1 MEKERCEVDKCYKWD
16 LEKIYKTV
24 EDIDKDKQKVE
35 DSVTSLLNYKGH
47 LCDSSDNLYNALK
60 LYFEIERTL
69 DKLIVYS
76 NMKLHEDMSLS
87 SSRTIASKYDK
98 FLDEVSSQISFFS
111 VELLKN
117 DESLIKKYINEDER
131 LKEYEFSIE
140 QVFRDKPYILN
151 EEQEKMM
158 ANLGE
163 VLNTPTEI
171 YETLDTTSLSF
182 DDFYINNEKYSL
194 NQSNY
199 TLYLRDDNREIR
211 KKAFLNYYKEY
222 KKMKDTLSS
231 VLYGN
236 IKANFFISK
245 QRGYKSPLEMYLYAE
260 NIPTSLYEKLIK
272 EVSNRIDVSY
282 KYIALRKKV
291 LNLDEMHMY
300 DIYVP
305 LVKYDKKYT
314 YEEALDIVK
323 EALKPLGDTYIKD
336 LNNIISSSCIDVYHN
351 KNKQTGAYSWGCY
364 DTLPYVLL
372 NFEGTFNDVSTLAH
386 ELGHSMHSY
395 YSKINN
401 PYQDAS
407 YTIFLAEVASTVNE
421 ILLNKYMY
429 KNAKTKN
436 EKLYFLNNLLEMLR
450 TTLIRQ
456 TMFAEFEKT
465 LYDMENNGTIL
476 TCDVMCKL
484 YYTLNKKYYG
494 NDIAHDTDISLEWA
508 RISHFYKGFYV
519 YKYAT
524 GISIACRIASDIL
537 NNKENAV
544 ANYMKFLSSGGCDYP
559 LEILKSVGIDIEN
572 DSTIDDALDMFGE
585 ALNEFKKLIK

>member
-24 EDIDKDKQKVE
+24 EDIDKDRKKVE
-35 DSVTSLLNYKGH
+35 DNVTSLLNYKGH

-98 FLDEVSSQISFFS
+98 FLDEVSSKLSFFS

-117 DESLIKKYINEDER
+117 DESLIKKYIKEDER

-140 QVFRDKPYILN
+140 QVFRDKPYILS

-158 ANLGE
+158 ASLGE

-245 QRGYKSPLEMYLYAE
+245 QRGYKSPLEMYLYGE

-336 LNNIISSSCIDVYHN
+336 LNNIIFSSCIDVYHN

-395 YSKINN
+395 YSKNNN

-494 NDIAHDTDISLEWA
+494 NDIVHDTDISLEWA

-524 GISIACRIASDIL
+524 GISIACRIAKDIL
-537 NNKENAV
+537 DEKEGALD
-544 ANYMKFLSSGGCDYP
+544 NYLKLLQSGGSNYSTS
-559 LEILKSVGIDIEN
+559 LLKIVGIDIVK
-572 DSTIDDALDMFGE
+572 DDTIKNAIDLFDDVID
-585 ALNEFKKLIK
+585 EFYKNL

>member
-494 NDIAHDTDISLEWA
+494 NDIVHDTDISLEWA

-524 GISIACRIASDIL
+524 GISIACKIVKDIL
-537 NNKENAV
+537 DEKDGALD
-544 ANYMKFLSSGGCDYP
+544 NYLKLLQSGGSNYSTF
-559 LEILKSVGIDIEN
+559 LLKIVGIDIVN
-572 DSTIDDALDMFGE
+572 DDTIKNAIDLFDDVID
-585 ALNEFKKLIK
+585 EFYKNL

>member
-117 DESLIKKYINEDER
+117 DESLIKKYIKEDER

-158 ANLGE
+158 ASLGE

-494 NDIAHDTDISLEWA
+494 NDIVHDTDISLEWA

-524 GISIACRIASDIL
+524 GISIACKIAKDIL
-537 NNKENAV
+537 DAKEGALD
-544 ANYMKFLSSGGCDYP
+544 NYLKLLQSGGSNYSTF
-559 LEILKSVGIDIEN
+559 LLKIVGIDIVN
-572 DSTIDDALDMFGE
+572 DDTIKNAIDLFDDVID
-585 ALNEFKKLIK
+585 EFYKNL

>member
-117 DESLIKKYINEDER
+117 DESLIKKYIKEDER

-140 QVFRDKPYILN
+140 KVFRDKPYILN

-158 ANLGE
+158 ASLGE

-494 NDIAHDTDISLEWA
+494 NDIVHDTDISLEWA

-524 GISIACRIASDIL
+524 GISIACKIAKDIL
-537 NNKENAV
+537 DEKEGALD
-544 ANYMKFLSSGGCDYP
+544 NYLKLLQSGGSNYSTF
-559 LEILKSVGIDIEN
+559 LLKIVGIDIVN
-572 DSTIDDALDMFGE
+572 DDTIKNAIDLFDDVID
-585 ALNEFKKLIK
+585 EFYKNL

>member
-35 DSVTSLLNYKGH
+35 DSVISLLNYKGH

-117 DESLIKKYINEDER
+117 DESLIKKYIKEDER

-494 NDIAHDTDISLEWA
+494 NDIVHDTDISLEWA

-524 GISIACRIASDIL
+524 GISIACKIAKDIL
-537 NNKENAV
+537 DEKEGALD
-544 ANYMKFLSSGGCDYP
+544 NYLKLLQSGGSNYSTF
-559 LEILKSVGIDIEN
+559 LLKIVGIDIVN
-572 DSTIDDALDMFGE
+572 DDTIKNAIDLFDDVID
-585 ALNEFKKLIK
+585 EFYKNL

>member
-35 DSVTSLLNYKGH
+35 DSVISLLNYKGH

-117 DESLIKKYINEDER
+117 DESLIKKYIKEDER

-158 ANLGE
+158 ASLGE

-245 QRGYKSPLEMYLYAE
+245 QRGYKSPLEMYLYGE

-395 YSKINN
+395 YSKNNN

-494 NDIAHDTDISLEWA
+494 NDIVHDTDISLEWA

-524 GISIACRIASDIL
+524 GISIACKIAKDIL
-537 NNKENAV
+537 DEKEGALD
-544 ANYMKFLSSGGCDYP
+544 NYLKLLQSGGSNYSTF
-559 LEILKSVGIDIEN
+559 LLKIVGIDIVN
-572 DSTIDDALDMFGE
+572 DDTIKNAIDLFDDVID
-585 ALNEFKKLIK
+585 EFYKNL

>member
-47 LCDSSDNLYNALK
+47 LCDGSDNLYNALK

-117 DESLIKKYINEDER
+117 DESLIKKYIKEDER

-245 QRGYKSPLEMYLYAE
+245 QRGYKSPLEMYLYGE

-336 LNNIISSSCIDVYHN
+336 LNNIIFSSCIDVYHN

-395 YSKINN
+395 YSKNNN

-494 NDIAHDTDISLEWA
+494 NDIVHDTDISLEWA

-524 GISIACRIASDIL
+524 GISIACRIAKDIL
-537 NNKENAV
+537 DEKEGALD
-544 ANYMKFLSSGGCDYP
+544 NYLKLLQSGGSNYSTS
-559 LEILKSVGIDIEN
+559 LLKIVGIDIVN
-572 DSTIDDALDMFGE
+572 DDTIKNAIDLFDDVID
-585 ALNEFKKLIK
+585 EFYKNL

>member
-35 DSVTSLLNYKGH
+35 DSVISLLNYKGH

-117 DESLIKKYINEDER
+117 DESLIKKYIKEDER

-158 ANLGE
+158 ASLGE

-494 NDIAHDTDISLEWA
+494 NDIVHDTDISLEWA

-524 GISIACRIASDIL
+524 GISIACKIAKDIL
-537 NNKENAV
+537 DEKEGALD
-544 ANYMKFLSSGGCDYP
+544 NYLKLLQSGGSNYSTF
-559 LEILKSVGIDIEN
+559 LLKIVGIDIVN
-572 DSTIDDALDMFGE
+572 DDTIKNAIDLFDDLID
-585 ALNEFKKLIK
+585 EFYKNL

>member
-117 DESLIKKYINEDER
+117 DESLIKKYIKEDER

-158 ANLGE
+158 ASLGE

-314 YEEALDIVK
+314 YEEALNIVK

-494 NDIAHDTDISLEWA
+494 NDIVHDTDISLEWA

-524 GISIACRIASDIL
+524 GISIACKIAKDIL
-537 NNKENAV
+537 DAKEGALD
-544 ANYMKFLSSGGCDYP
+544 NYLKLLQSGGSNYSTF
-559 LEILKSVGIDIEN
+559 LLKIVGIDIVN
-572 DSTIDDALDMFGE
+572 DDTIKNAIDLFDDVID
-585 ALNEFKKLIK
+585 EFYKNL

>member
-117 DESLIKKYINEDER
+117 DESLIKKYIKEDER

-140 QVFRDKPYILN
+140 QVFRDKPYILS

-158 ANLGE
+158 ASLGE

-395 YSKINN
+395 YSKNNN

-494 NDIAHDTDISLEWA
+494 NDIVHDTDISLEWA

-524 GISIACRIASDIL
+524 GISIACKIAKDIL
-537 NNKENAV
+537 DEKEGALD
-544 ANYMKFLSSGGCDYP
+544 NYLKLLQSGGSNYSTF
-559 LEILKSVGIDIEN
+559 LLKIVGIDIVN
-572 DSTIDDALDMFGE
+572 DDTIKNAIDLFDDVID
-585 ALNEFKKLIK
+585 EFYKNL

>member
-1 MEKERCEVDKCYKWD
+1 M
-16 LEKIYKTV
+16 
-24 EDIDKDKQKVE
+24 
-35 DSVTSLLNYKGH
+35 
-47 LCDSSDNLYNALK
+47 SSK
-60 LYFEIERTL
+60 L
-69 DKLIVYS
+69 
-76 NMKLHEDMSLS
+76 
-87 SSRTIASKYDK
+87 
-98 FLDEVSSQISFFS
+98 SFFS

-117 DESLIKKYINEDER
+117 DESLIKKYIKEDER

-140 QVFRDKPYILN
+140 QVFRDKPYILS

-158 ANLGE
+158 ASLGE

-182 DDFYINNEKYSL
+182 DDFYIDNEKYSL

-245 QRGYKSPLEMYLYAE
+245 QRGYKSPLEMYLYGE

-336 LNNIISSSCIDVYHN
+336 LNNIIFSSCIDVYHN

-395 YSKINN
+395 YSKNNN

-494 NDIAHDTDISLEWA
+494 NDIVHDTDISLEWA

-524 GISIACRIASDIL
+524 GISIACKIAKDIL
-537 NNKENAV
+537 DEKEGALD
-544 ANYMKFLSSGGCDYP
+544 NYLKLLQSGGSNYSTA
-559 LEILKSVGIDIEN
+559 LLKIVGIDIVK
-572 DSTIDDALDMFGE
+572 DDTIKNAIDLFDDVID
-585 ALNEFKKLIK
+585 EFYKNL

>member
-47 LCDSSDNLYNALK
+47 LCDGSDNLYNALK

-117 DESLIKKYINEDER
+117 DESLIKKYIKEDER

-494 NDIAHDTDISLEWA
+494 NDIVHDTDISLEWA

-524 GISIACRIASDIL
+524 GISIACKIAKDIL
-537 NNKENAV
+537 DEKEGALD
-544 ANYMKFLSSGGCDYP
+544 NYLKLLQSGGSNYSTF
-559 LEILKSVGIDIEN
+559 LLKIVGIDIVN
-572 DSTIDDALDMFGE
+572 DDTIKNAIDLFDDVID
-585 ALNEFKKLIK
+585 EFYKNL

>member
-117 DESLIKKYINEDER
+117 DESLIKKYIKEDER

-494 NDIAHDTDISLEWA
+494 NDIVHDTDISLEWA

-524 GISIACRIASDIL
+524 GISIACKIVKDIL
-537 NNKENAV
+537 DEKDGALD
-544 ANYMKFLSSGGCDYP
+544 NYLKLLQSGGSNYSTF
-559 LEILKSVGIDIEN
+559 LLKIVGIDIVN
-572 DSTIDDALDMFGE
+572 DDTIKNAIDLFDDVID
-585 ALNEFKKLIK
+585 EFYKNL

>member
-117 DESLIKKYINEDER
+117 DESLIKKYIKEDER

-494 NDIAHDTDISLEWA
+494 NDIVHDTDISLEWA

-524 GISIACRIASDIL
+524 GISIACKIAKDIL
-537 NNKENAV
+537 DEKEGALD
-544 ANYMKFLSSGGCDYP
+544 NYLKLLQSGGSNYSTS
-559 LEILKSVGIDIEN
+559 LLKIVGIDIVN
-572 DSTIDDALDMFGE
+572 DDTIKNAIDLFDDVID
-585 ALNEFKKLIK
+585 EFYKNL

>member
-494 NDIAHDTDISLEWA
+494 NDIVHDTDISLEWA

-524 GISIACRIASDIL
+524 GISIACKIVKDIL
-537 NNKENAV
+537 DEKDGALD
-544 ANYMKFLSSGGCDYP
+544 NYLKLLQSGGSNYSTF
-559 LEILKSVGIDIEN
+559 LLKIVGIDIVN
-572 DSTIDDALDMFGE
+572 DDTIKNAIDLVDDVID
-585 ALNEFKKLIK
+585 EFYKNL

>member
-117 DESLIKKYINEDER
+117 DESLIKKYIKEDER

-260 NIPTSLYEKLIK
+260 NMPTSLYEKLIK

-494 NDIAHDTDISLEWA
+494 NDIVHDTDISLEWA

-524 GISIACRIASDIL
+524 GISIACKIAKDIL
-537 NNKENAV
+537 DEKEGALD
-544 ANYMKFLSSGGCDYP
+544 NYLKLLQSGGSNYSTF
-559 LEILKSVGIDIEN
+559 LLKIVGIDIVN
-572 DSTIDDALDMFGE
+572 DDTIKNAIDLFDDVID
-585 ALNEFKKLIK
+585 EFYKNL

>member
-117 DESLIKKYINEDER
+117 DESLIKKYIKEDER

-158 ANLGE
+158 ASLGE

-395 YSKINN
+395 YSKNNN

-494 NDIAHDTDISLEWA
+494 NDIVHDTDISLEWA

-524 GISIACRIASDIL
+524 GISIACKIAKDIL
-537 NNKENAV
+537 DEKEGALD
-544 ANYMKFLSSGGCDYP
+544 NYLKLLQSGGSNYSTF
-559 LEILKSVGIDIEN
+559 LLKIVGIDIVN
-572 DSTIDDALDMFGE
+572 DDTIKNAIDLFDDVID
-585 ALNEFKKLIK
+585 EFYKNL

>member
-24 EDIDKDKQKVE
+24 EDIDKDKQKIE

-117 DESLIKKYINEDER
+117 DESLIKKYIKEDER

-494 NDIAHDTDISLEWA
+494 NDIVHDTDISLEWA

-524 GISIACRIASDIL
+524 GISIACKIAKDIL
-537 NNKENAV
+537 DEKEGALD
-544 ANYMKFLSSGGCDYP
+544 NYLKLLKSGGSNYSTS
-559 LEILKSVGIDIEN
+559 LLKIVGIDIVN
-572 DSTIDDALDMFGE
+572 DDTIKNAIDLFDDVID
-585 ALNEFKKLIK
+585 EFYKNL

>member
-24 EDIDKDKQKVE
+24 EDIDKDRKKVE
-35 DSVTSLLNYKGH
+35 DNVTSLLNYKGH

-98 FLDEVSSQISFFS
+98 FLDEVSSKLSFFS

-117 DESLIKKYINEDER
+117 DESLIKKYIKEDER

-140 QVFRDKPYILN
+140 QVFRDKPYILS

-158 ANLGE
+158 ASLGE

-182 DDFYINNEKYSL
+182 DDFYIDNEKYSL

-245 QRGYKSPLEMYLYAE
+245 QRGYKSPLEMYLYGE

-336 LNNIISSSCIDVYHN
+336 LNNIIFSSCIDVYHN

-395 YSKINN
+395 YSKNNN

-494 NDIAHDTDISLEWA
+494 NDIVHDTDISLEWA

-524 GISIACRIASDIL
+524 GISIACRIAKDIL
-537 NNKENAV
+537 DEKEGALD
-544 ANYMKFLSSGGCDYP
+544 NYLKLLQSGGSNYSTS
-559 LEILKSVGIDIEN
+559 LLKIVGIDIVK
-572 DSTIDDALDMFGE
+572 DDTIKNAIDLFDDVID
-585 ALNEFKKLIK
+585 EFYKNL

>member
-24 EDIDKDKQKVE
+24 EDIDKDRKKVE
-35 DSVTSLLNYKGH
+35 DNVTSLLNYKGH

-98 FLDEVSSQISFFS
+98 FLDEVSSKLSFFS

-117 DESLIKKYINEDER
+117 DESLIKKYIKEDER

-158 ANLGE
+158 ASLGE

-182 DDFYINNEKYSL
+182 DDFYIDNEKYSL

-245 QRGYKSPLEMYLYAE
+245 QRGYKSPLEMYLYGE

-336 LNNIISSSCIDVYHN
+336 LNNIIFSSCIDVYHN

-395 YSKINN
+395 YSKNNN

-494 NDIAHDTDISLEWA
+494 NDIVHDTDISLEWA

-524 GISIACRIASDIL
+524 GISIACRIAKDIL
-537 NNKENAV
+537 DKKEGALD
-544 ANYMKFLSSGGCDYP
+544 NYLKLLQSGGSNYSTS
-559 LEILKSVGIDIEN
+559 LLKIVGIDIVN
-572 DSTIDDALDMFGE
+572 DDTIKNAIDLFDDVID
-585 ALNEFKKLIK
+585 EFYKNL

>member
-24 EDIDKDKQKVE
+24 EDIDKDRKKVE
-35 DSVTSLLNYKGH
+35 DNVTSLLNYKGH

-98 FLDEVSSQISFFS
+98 FLDEVSSKLSFFS

-117 DESLIKKYINEDER
+117 DESLIKKYIKEDER

-140 QVFRDKPYILN
+140 QVFRDKPYILS

-158 ANLGE
+158 ASLGE

-182 DDFYINNEKYSL
+182 DDFYIDNEKYSL

-245 QRGYKSPLEMYLYAE
+245 QRGYKSPLEMYLYGE

-336 LNNIISSSCIDVYHN
+336 LNNIIFSSCIDVYHN

-395 YSKINN
+395 YSKNNN

-494 NDIAHDTDISLEWA
+494 NDIVHDTDISLEWA

-524 GISIACRIASDIL
+524 GISIACRIAKDIL
-537 NNKENAV
+537 DEKEGALD
-544 ANYMKFLSSGGCDYP
+544 NYLKLLQSGGSNYSTS
-559 LEILKSVGIDIEN
+559 LLKIVGIDIVN
-572 DSTIDDALDMFGE
+572 DDTIKNAIDLFDDVID
-585 ALNEFKKLIK
+585 EFYKNL

>member
-117 DESLIKKYINEDER
+117 DESLIKKYIKEDER

-245 QRGYKSPLEMYLYAE
+245 QRGYKSPLEMYLYGE

-494 NDIAHDTDISLEWA
+494 NDIVHDTDISLEWA

-524 GISIACRIASDIL
+524 GISIACKIAKDIL
-537 NNKENAV
+537 DEKEGALD
-544 ANYMKFLSSGGCDYP
+544 NYLKLLQSGGSNYSTF
-559 LEILKSVGIDIEN
+559 LLKIVGIDIVN
-572 DSTIDDALDMFGE
+572 DDTIKNAIDLFDDVID
-585 ALNEFKKLIK
+585 EFYKNL

>member
-35 DSVTSLLNYKGH
+35 DCVTSLLNYKGH

-117 DESLIKKYINEDER
+117 DESLIKKYIKEDER

-158 ANLGE
+158 ASLGE

-245 QRGYKSPLEMYLYAE
+245 QRGYKSPLEMYLYGE

-395 YSKINN
+395 YSKNNN

-494 NDIAHDTDISLEWA
+494 NDIVHDTDISLEWA

-524 GISIACRIASDIL
+524 GISIACKIAKDIL
-537 NNKENAV
+537 DEKEGALD
-544 ANYMKFLSSGGCDYP
+544 NYLKLLQSGGSNYSTS
-559 LEILKSVGIDIEN
+559 LLKIVGIDIVN
-572 DSTIDDALDMFGE
+572 DDTIKNAIDLFDDVID
-585 ALNEFKKLIK
+585 EFYKNL

>member
-24 EDIDKDKQKVE
+24 EDIDKDRKKVE
-35 DSVTSLLNYKGH
+35 DNVTSLLNYKGH

-98 FLDEVSSQISFFS
+98 FLDEVSSKLSFFS

-117 DESLIKKYINEDER
+117 DESLIKKYIKEDER

-158 ANLGE
+158 ASLGE

-245 QRGYKSPLEMYLYAE
+245 QRGYKSPLEMYLYGE

-323 EALKPLGDTYIKD
+323 EALKPLGATYIKD
-336 LNNIISSSCIDVYHN
+336 LNNIIFSSCIDVYHN

-395 YSKINN
+395 YSKNNN

-494 NDIAHDTDISLEWA
+494 NDIVHDTDISLEWA

-524 GISIACRIASDIL
+524 GISIACKIAKDIL
-537 NNKENAV
+537 DKKEGALD
-544 ANYMKFLSSGGCDYP
+544 NYLKLLQSGGSNYSTS
-559 LEILKSVGIDIEN
+559 LLKIVGIDIVN
-572 DSTIDDALDMFGE
+572 DDTIKNAIDLFDDVID
-585 ALNEFKKLIK
+585 EFYKNL

>member
-494 NDIAHDTDISLEWA
+494 NDIVHDTDISLEWA

-524 GISIACRIASDIL
+524 GISIACKIAKDIL
-537 NNKENAV
+537 DEKEGALD
-544 ANYMKFLSSGGCDYP
+544 NYLKLLQSGGSNYSTF
-559 LEILKSVGIDIEN
+559 LLKIVGIDIVN
-572 DSTIDDALDMFGE
+572 DDTIKNAIDLFDDVID
-585 ALNEFKKLIK
+585 EFYKNL

>member
-494 NDIAHDTDISLEWA
+494 NDIVHDTDISLEWA

-524 GISIACRIASDIL
+524 GISIACKIAKDIL
-537 NNKENAV
+537 DEKEGALD
-544 ANYMKFLSSGGCDYP
+544 NYLKLLQSGGSNYSTF
-559 LEILKSVGIDIEN
+559 LLKIVGIDIVN
-572 DSTIDDALDMFGE
+572 DDTIKNAIDLFDDVIDAFYKNL
-585 ALNEFKKLIK
+585 

>member
-35 DSVTSLLNYKGH
+35 DSVISLLNYKGH

-117 DESLIKKYINEDER
+117 DESLIKKYIKEDER

-158 ANLGE
+158 ASLGE

-494 NDIAHDTDISLEWA
+494 NDIVHDTDISLEWA

-524 GISIACRIASDIL
+524 GISIACKIAKDIL
-537 NNKENAV
+537 DAKEGALD
-544 ANYMKFLSSGGCDYP
+544 NYLKLLQSGGSNYSTF
-559 LEILKSVGIDIEN
+559 LLKIVGIDIVN
-572 DSTIDDALDMFGE
+572 DDTIKNAIDLFDDVID
-585 ALNEFKKLIK
+585 EFYKNL

>member
-24 EDIDKDKQKVE
+24 EDIDKDKQKIE

-117 DESLIKKYINEDER
+117 DESLIKKYIKEDER

-494 NDIAHDTDISLEWA
+494 NDIVHDTDISLEWA

-524 GISIACRIASDIL
+524 GISIACKIAKDIL
-537 NNKENAV
+537 DEKEGALD
-544 ANYMKFLSSGGCDYP
+544 NYLKLLQSGGSNYSTF
-559 LEILKSVGIDIEN
+559 LLKIVGIDIVN
-572 DSTIDDALDMFGE
+572 DDTIKNAIDLFDDVID
-585 ALNEFKKLIK
+585 EFYKNL

>member
-1 MEKERCEVDKCYKWD
+1 MEKERCEVDKRYKWD

-24 EDIDKDKQKVE
+24 EDIDKDRKKVE
-35 DSVTSLLNYKGH
+35 DNVTSLLNYKGH

-98 FLDEVSSQISFFS
+98 FLDEVSSKLSFFS

-117 DESLIKKYINEDER
+117 DESLIKKYIKEDER

-140 QVFRDKPYILN
+140 QVFRDKPYILS

-158 ANLGE
+158 ASLGE

-182 DDFYINNEKYSL
+182 DDFYIDNEKYSL

-245 QRGYKSPLEMYLYAE
+245 QRGYKSPLEMYLYGE

-336 LNNIISSSCIDVYHN
+336 LNNIIFSSCIDVYHN

-395 YSKINN
+395 YSKNNN

-494 NDIAHDTDISLEWA
+494 NDIVHDTDISLEWA

-524 GISIACRIASDIL
+524 GISIACRIAKDIL
-537 NNKENAV
+537 DEKEGALD
-544 ANYMKFLSSGGCDYP
+544 NYLKLLQSGGSNYSTS
-559 LEILKSVGIDIEN
+559 LLKIVGIDIVK
-572 DSTIDDALDMFGE
+572 DDTIKNAIDLFDDVID
-585 ALNEFKKLIK
+585 EFYKNL

>member
-1 MEKERCEVDKCYKWD
+1 MEKERCEVDKRYKWD

-35 DSVTSLLNYKGH
+35 DNVTSLLKYKGH
-47 LCDSSDNLYNALK
+47 LCDSSDNLCNALK

-98 FLDEVSSQISFFS
+98 FLDEVSSKLSFFS

-117 DESLIKKYINEDER
+117 DESLIKKYIKEDER

-158 ANLGE
+158 ASLGE

-245 QRGYKSPLEMYLYAE
+245 QRGYKSPLEMYLYGE

-395 YSKINN
+395 YSKNNN

-476 TCDVMCKL
+476 TCDVICKL

-494 NDIAHDTDISLEWA
+494 NDIVHDTDISLEWA

-524 GISIACRIASDIL
+524 GISIACKIAKDIL
-537 NNKENAV
+537 DEKEGALD
-544 ANYMKFLSSGGCDYP
+544 NYLKLLQSGGSNYSTF
-559 LEILKSVGIDIEN
+559 LLKIVGIDIVN
-572 DSTIDDALDMFGE
+572 DDTIKNAIDLFDDVID
-585 ALNEFKKLIK
+585 EFYKNL

>member
-24 EDIDKDKQKVE
+24 EDIDKDRKKVE
-35 DSVTSLLNYKGH
+35 DNVTSLLNYKGH

-98 FLDEVSSQISFFS
+98 FLDEVSSKLSFFS

-117 DESLIKKYINEDER
+117 DESLIKKYIKEDER

-140 QVFRDKPYILN
+140 QVFRDKPYILS

-158 ANLGE
+158 ASLGE

-182 DDFYINNEKYSL
+182 DDFYIDNEKYSL

-245 QRGYKSPLEMYLYAE
+245 QRGYKSPLEMYLYGE

-336 LNNIISSSCIDVYHN
+336 LNNIIFSSCIDVYHN

-395 YSKINN
+395 YSKNNN

-494 NDIAHDTDISLEWA
+494 NDIVHDTDISLEWA

-524 GISIACRIASDIL
+524 GISIACKIAKDIL
-537 NNKENAV
+537 DEKEGALD
-544 ANYMKFLSSGGCDYP
+544 NYLKLLQSGGSNYSTA
-559 LEILKSVGIDIEN
+559 LLKIVGIDIVK
-572 DSTIDDALDMFGE
+572 DDTIKNAIDLFDDVID
-585 ALNEFKKLIK
+585 EFYKNL

>member
-35 DSVTSLLNYKGH
+35 DNVTSLLNYKGH

-117 DESLIKKYINEDER
+117 DESLIKKYIKEDER

-245 QRGYKSPLEMYLYAE
+245 QRGYKSPLEMYLYGE

-282 KYIALRKKV
+282 KYITLRKKV

-494 NDIAHDTDISLEWA
+494 NDIVHDTDISLEWA

-524 GISIACRIASDIL
+524 GISIACKIAKDIL
-537 NNKENAV
+537 DEKEGALD
-544 ANYMKFLSSGGCDYP
+544 NYLKLLQSGGSNYSTF
-559 LEILKSVGIDIEN
+559 LLKIVGIDIVN
-572 DSTIDDALDMFGE
+572 DDTIKNAIDLFDDVID
-585 ALNEFKKLIK
+585 EFYKNL

>member
-35 DSVTSLLNYKGH
+35 DSVISLLNYKGH

-117 DESLIKKYINEDER
+117 DESLIKKYIKEDER

-158 ANLGE
+158 ASLGE

-494 NDIAHDTDISLEWA
+494 NDIVHDTDISLEWA

-524 GISIACRIASDIL
+524 GISIACKIAKDIL
-537 NNKENAV
+537 DEKEGALD
-544 ANYMKFLSSGGCDYP
+544 NYLKLLKSGGSNYSTS
-559 LEILKSVGIDIEN
+559 LLKIVGIDIVN
-572 DSTIDDALDMFGE
+572 DDTIKNAIDLFDDVID
-585 ALNEFKKLIK
+585 EFYKNL

>member
-35 DSVTSLLNYKGH
+35 DSVISLLNYKGH

-117 DESLIKKYINEDER
+117 DESLIKKYIKEDER

-158 ANLGE
+158 ASLGE

-245 QRGYKSPLEMYLYAE
+245 QRGYKSPLEMYLYGE

-494 NDIAHDTDISLEWA
+494 NDIVHDTDISLEWA

-524 GISIACRIASDIL
+524 GISIACKIAKDIL
-537 NNKENAV
+537 DAKEGALD
-544 ANYMKFLSSGGCDYP
+544 NYLKLLQSGGSNYSTF
-559 LEILKSVGIDIEN
+559 LLKIVGIDIVN
-572 DSTIDDALDMFGE
+572 DDTIKNAIDLFDDVID
-585 ALNEFKKLIK
+585 EFYKNL

>member
-35 DSVTSLLNYKGH
+35 DSVISLLNYKGH

-117 DESLIKKYINEDER
+117 DESLIKKYIKEDER

-158 ANLGE
+158 ASLGE

-494 NDIAHDTDISLEWA
+494 NDIVHDTDISLEWA

-524 GISIACRIASDIL
+524 GISIACKIAKDIL
-537 NNKENAV
+537 DEKEGALD
-544 ANYMKFLSSGGCDYP
+544 NYLKLLQSGGSNYSTF
-559 LEILKSVGIDIEN
+559 LLKIVGIDIVN
-572 DSTIDDALDMFGE
+572 DDTIKNAIDLFDDVID
-585 ALNEFKKLIK
+585 EFYKNL

>member
-24 EDIDKDKQKVE
+24 EDIDKDRKKVE

-117 DESLIKKYINEDER
+117 DESLIKKYIKEDER

-245 QRGYKSPLEMYLYAE
+245 QRGYKSPLEMYLYGE

-395 YSKINN
+395 YSKNNN

-494 NDIAHDTDISLEWA
+494 NDIVHDTDISLEWA

-524 GISIACRIASDIL
+524 GISIACRIAKDIL
-537 NNKENAV
+537 DEKEGALD
-544 ANYMKFLSSGGCDYP
+544 NYLKLLQSGGSNYSTS
-559 LEILKSVGIDIEN
+559 LLKIVGIDIVK
-572 DSTIDDALDMFGE
+572 DDTIKNAIDLFDDVID
-585 ALNEFKKLIK
+585 EFYKNL

>member
-117 DESLIKKYINEDER
+117 DESLIKKYIKEDER

-476 TCDVMCKL
+476 TCDVICKL

-494 NDIAHDTDISLEWA
+494 NDIVHDTDISLEWA

-524 GISIACRIASDIL
+524 GISIACKIAKDIL
-537 NNKENAV
+537 DEKEGALD
-544 ANYMKFLSSGGCDYP
+544 NYLKLLQSGGSNYSTF
-559 LEILKSVGIDIEN
+559 LLKIVGIDIVN
-572 DSTIDDALDMFGE
+572 DDTIKNAIDLFDDVID
-585 ALNEFKKLIK
+585 EFYKNL